1 VRISIALA
9 LAGALAGCAS
19 ASGSSQNAGPG
30 RNPDVLT
37 AEEIA
42 TTDAR
47 TAYDAVARL
56 RPRFLIVRGDNHVAP
71 TPLRVIVNDV
81 PHANTDA
88 LRAIRADEVIEIRYL
103 SSSEASLRWG
113 TGYPDGALVVRTL
126 AGGSDR

>member
-1 VRISIALA
+1 VRALVALA
-9 LAGALAGCAS
+9 LAGTLAGCAS
-19 ASGSSQNAGPG
+19 AGGSSRTAGPG
-30 RNPDVLT
+30 KNPDVLT

-56 RPRFLIVRGDNHVAP
+56 RPRFLIVRADNGLAP

-88 LRAIRADEVIEIRYL
+88 LKAIRADEVIEIRYL

-126 AGGSDR
+126 AAGSDR